1 MLTYS
6 QKKKLDEIIFT
17 IEKYKNRGAIILI
30 AVSGEEIKT
39 EINREL
45 KKSLSKNYHL
55 AQIKYDIKQ
64 LSLFNYIKDACGKK
78 PVVYFVH
85 NLPEIIRNEKKKN
98 PDETPHSLKYLNFNR
113 ELFSEKKVTA
123 IFWLDPETLWEDV
136 QWKAPDF
143 WVFRTITSEFIS
155 EKDRLKTIKEK
166 VAQYK
171 ISKRDFE
178 GEKKYL
184 LELLNSK
191 EVKKNI
197 ERKGDVLYDLGVL
210 LYDYEKHDE
219 SLKNFQ
225 NALEIF
231 KKTGQKQ
238 KQAYSSSYLGLI
250 YQNSGDNEKA
260 LSFHQEALQLDK
272 ELGYRQGEAADLG
285 NIGLIYQNS
294 GEYEKALSYLKESL
308 LIFKEIKYKK
318 GIQGVEK
325 ILKDFKTAKV

>member
-1 MLTYS
+1 M
-6 QKKKLDEIIFT
+6 
-17 IEKYKNRGAIILI
+17 
-30 AVSGEEIKT
+30 
-39 EINREL
+39 
-45 KKSLSKNYHL
+45 
-55 AQIKYDIKQ
+55 
-64 LSLFNYIKDACGKK
+64 
-78 PVVYFVH
+78 
-85 NLPEIIRNEKKKN
+85 
-98 PDETPHSLKYLNFNR
+98 
-113 ELFSEKKVTA
+113 
-123 IFWLDPETLWEDV
+123 EDV

-143 WVFRTITSEFIS
+143 WAFRTITAEFIS

-166 VAQYK
+166 VDQYK

-260 LSFHQEALQLDK
+260 LSFHQEALQLAK
-272 ELGYRQGEAADLG
+272 E
-285 NIGLIYQNS
+285 
-294 GEYEKALSYLKESL
+294 
-308 LIFKEIKYKK
+308 
-318 GIQGVEK
+318 
-325 ILKDFKTAKV
+325 